1 MPVHTTN
8 YTNAFI
14 AVAEDCPVAQA
25 EEPPLREPPSV
36 ARIQFDMLIVAP
48 YRHTSDDVIYESN
61 GKRRGLSREEF
72 FAKGQPCFRA
82 SPLTKRY
89 GWGVHCDSQGRI
101 ALIPS
106 GTPEYRELADDPGLT
121 HTTAMRSSR

>member
-1 MPVHTTN
+1 MTVHTTN
-8 YTNAFI
+8 YATAFI
-14 AVAEDCPVAQA
+14 AVSEDCPVAKA

-36 ARIQFDMLIVAP
+36 ARIQYDMLIAAP
-48 YRHTSDDVIYESN
+48 YRHTSDDVIYESQ

-72 FAKGQPCFRA
+72 FSKGQPCFRA

-89 GWGVHCDSQGRI
+89 GWGVHCDAEGRI

-106 GTPEYRELADDPGLT
+106 GTQEYRELAADPALT
-121 HTTAMRSSR
+121 HTSAMRSRR

>member
-8 YTNAFI
+8 YAAAFI
-14 AVAEDCPVAQA
+14 AVAEDCPVAKA

-36 ARIQFDMLIVAP
+36 ARIQYDMLIAAP
-48 YRHTSDDVIYESN
+48 YRHTSDDVIYESQ

-72 FAKGQPCFRA
+72 FSKGQPCLRA

-89 GWGVHCDSQGRI
+89 GWGVHCDAEGRI
-101 ALIPS
+101 ALIPT
-106 GTPEYRELADDPGLT
+106 GTQEYQELAADPALT
-121 HTTAMRSSR
+121 HVPAMRSRR